1 MINELISHLDKD
13 SDDLDS
19 SIEDIHWK
27 TVESHVPIKSQ
38 DRKWIT
44 VGQATSLHSGR
55 PRDSHNKEEELV
67 IGLDLPSET
76 EGLTQN
82 GTESN
87 TSSPVLK
94 RRKFISADGT
104 DISVAAKPQ
113 SGPHRMMPPST
124 YSKTP
129 DSLSY
134 YLPSSEQSSADD
146 MHGMFTFSLYIFIVL
161 VMLIILNIGTC
172 TKNFLFYITA
182 TVLWWY

>member
-1 MINELISHLDKD
+1 MIDELISHLDKD

-82 GTESN
+82 DTESN

-104 DISVAAKPQ
+104 DISVAAKPH
-113 SGPHRMMPPST
+113 SGPHRMMPPSM

-134 YLPSSEQSSADD
+134 YLPSSEQSSVDD
-146 MHGMFTFSLYIFIVL
+146 MHGMFYIYTIYLDCLSNVDHF
-161 VMLIILNIGTC
+161 
-172 TKNFLFYITA
+172 KY
-182 TVLWWY
+182 WY

>member
-1 MINELISHLDKD
+1 LINELISHLDKD

-55 PRDSHNKEEELV
+55 PRDSHY
-67 IGLDLPSET
+67 D
-76 EGLTQN
+76 
-82 GTESN
+82 TESN

-94 RRKFISADGT
+94 RRKFISADST
-104 DISVAAKPQ
+104 DISVAAKPH

-134 YLPSSEQSSADD
+134 YLPSSEQSSVDD
-146 MHGMFTFSLYIFIVL
+146 MHGMFYIYTIYFDCLSNVD
-161 VMLIILNIGTC
+161 ILNIGI
-172 TKNFLFYITA
+172 KKYFFYFTV
-182 TVLWWY
+182 TVLWSY

>member
-82 GTESN
+82 DTESN

-94 RRKFISADGT
+94 RRKFVT
-104 DISVAAKPQ
+104 VAAKPH
-113 SGPHRMMPPST
+113 SGPHRMMPPS
-124 YSKTP
+124 TP

-134 YLPSSEQSSADD
+134 YLPSSEQSSVDD
-146 MHGMFTFSLYIFIVL
+146 MHGMFYIYTIYFDCLSNVDHF
-161 VMLIILNIGTC
+161 
-172 TKNFLFYITA
+172 KY
-182 TVLWWY
+182 WY